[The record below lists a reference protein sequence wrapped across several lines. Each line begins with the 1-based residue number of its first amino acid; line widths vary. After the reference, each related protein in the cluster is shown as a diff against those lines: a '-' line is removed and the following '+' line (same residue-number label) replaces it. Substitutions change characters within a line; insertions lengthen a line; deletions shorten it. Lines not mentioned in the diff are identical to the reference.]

1 VARSTVKFEV
11 GDSKA
16 VSEMAQAAK
25 FNKEQEA
32 NNENVSGFALME
44 PVGKASLQ
52 WKRLVLFFHD
62 VRVEMRKVNWPSRAD
77 VISTTIVVT
86 LTVTFFGIYF
96 FFTDSIFTKLIGG
109 LMAYA
114 KKF

>member
-1 VARSTVKFEV
+1 
-11 GDSKA
+11 
-16 VSEMAQAAK
+16 MAQAAK

-32 NNENVSGFALME
+32 NNDNVSGLALLE
-44 PVGKASLQ
+44 PVGKVGLQ
-52 WKRLVLFFHD
+52 WKRLRSFFHD
-62 VRVEMRKVNWPSRAD
+62 VRVEMRKVSWPSRSE
-77 VISTTIVVT
+77 VVSTTIVVT
-86 LTVTFFGIYF
+86 LTVAFFGVFF